1 MSRLNAV
8 AAADD
13 DSNNF
18 NVKVKAKTILTQST
32 FARHYKRKHKCS
44 SKKEDAETA
53 RDRAKE
59 VWMHFGKLFK
69 QTHGRKIFEILKY
82 TI

>member
-44 SKKEDAETA
+44 SKKEDAETEQK
-53 RDRAKE
+53 RSGCTSENFSNKHTDENFSR
-59 VWMHFGKLFK
+59 FQSTLSD
-69 QTHGRKIFEILKY
+69 L
-82 TI
+82 